1 MNVLNFKIQNLK
13 CYKIQNF
20 LAASVFVI
28 QISRVWGIWGVSDF
42 LFGNVPPVK
51 SIKKIFPNLKPSEV
65 CVTSDPGILEKRYA
79 AHGQ

>member
-51 SIKKIFPNLKPSEV
+51 SIKKYSQI
-65 CVTSDPGILEKRYA
+65 
-79 AHGQ
+79 